1 MTERDKQIAYLRKLI
16 TDLPKADCE
25 DCDMSDEYCLTCCYD
40 DRLAEHLID
49 HGVIVP
55 PVNVGDTVFIIDEYR
70 NEEKQVCETKVFC
83 IEKYADRLTTQL
95 FPGRMAI
102 CVDDP
107 WDSHAFVRR
116 NTDEVY
122 LTKEEAEAAL
132 EARENNG

>member
-1 MTERDKQIAYLRKLI
+1 MTERER
-16 TDLPKADCE
+16 
-25 DCDMSDEYCLTCCYD
+25 
-40 DRLAEHLID
+40 LID
-49 HGVIVP
+49 ILSTTIYPRIDADPTEVVADFLLDNGVIVP
-55 PVNVGDTVFIIDEYR
+55 PVKVGNKVFIIDEYR

-132 EARENNG
+132 KEREQTL

>member
-1 MTERDKQIAYLRKLI
+1 MTERERLLELLKIPYEVCKNTSCKICEHNTKYYCFLERY
-16 TDLPKADCE
+16 TDSL
-25 DCDMSDEYCLTCCYD
+25 
-40 DRLAEHLID
+40 LAN
-49 HGVIVP
+49 GVIVP

-116 NTDEVY
+116 NTGEVY

-132 EARENNG
+132 KERDGE